1 MPKVHAVKVADS
13 NGGSTIG
20 LWDIMI
26 GIDHTHKAWVALG
39 GTGCKSLWAFCFF
52 SGRQEGARSAGK
64 YIFP

>member
-1 MPKVHAVKVADS
+1 MPKVYAVKVADS

-39 GTGCKSLWAFCFF
+39 GTGCKSL
-52 SGRQEGARSAGK
+52 
-64 YIFP
+64 